1 MECLDGNA
9 FLNHPRRTGHGVCAH
24 ACVHTLREALLKSGV
39 GQKEREGGGT
49 AESSHLS
56 RGKLIVSEKTT
67 QVPHLPYLVTH
78 GAMCFC
84 TGLRLM
90 VPCK

>member
-1 MECLDGNA
+1 
-9 FLNHPRRTGHGVCAH
+9 
-24 ACVHTLREALLKSGV
+24 V

-67 QVPHLPYLVTH
+67 QVPHLLYLVTH